1 MYNNN
6 ENMNIITLP
15 TALGKSMKPIQV
27 WKGSEDEDQS
37 IRRRQEDIVLGT
49 LQDSDISMRASDLL
63 DAMGESFPMTARQ
76 WRSVEHGWG
85 RNSHIGPITRTLQR
99 LESTGYVVS
108 TLYKGHRYYS
118 ILQENG
124 GVN

>member
-6 ENMNIITLP
+6 SGMKIMPLP

-27 WKGSEDEDQS
+27 WEDSENENKI
-37 IRRRQEDIVLGT
+37 IRQRQEDIVLST
-49 LQDSDISMRASDLL
+49 LKDSNVSMTASSLF
-63 DAMGESFPMTARQ
+63 DAMGELFPLIARQ
-76 WRSVEHGWG
+76 QRSVKYGW
-85 RNSHIGPITRTLQR
+85 SKYSYISPIVRTLQR
-99 LESTGYVVS
+99 LESTGEVVS

>member
-6 ENMNIITLP
+6 DNMKTIPLP

-27 WKGSEDEDQS
+27 WEGSENEDQI
-37 IRRRQEDIVLGT
+37 IRQRQEDIVLGT
-49 LQDSDISMRASDLL
+49 LKDSNVSMMASNLL
-63 DAMGESFPMTARQ
+63 DAMGERFPMTARQ
-76 WRSVEHGWG
+76 RRSVEYGWG
-85 RNSHIGPITRTLQR
+85 KYSHLSPIVRTLQR
-99 LESTGYVVS
+99 LESTGEVVS

-124 GVN
+124 GAN